1 MKNKNKT
8 KKRNLYIFGII
19 VIIFLLFLIIILPKF
34 LYGKNLLFYY
44 IQHDNY
50 DRVSGVSNK
59 IYAMPDILN
68 YKFMIGRFLSFVLI
82 VCYISFIFW
91 IRKNIKGNRKV
102 IYPIMYLILLFIIYF
117 TYLSFVKMWI
127 SDSLYVL
134 TEPINNA
141 LLSNFLFEVIFI
153 PFNPLNFMFAA
164 LVKIGDIIDFKS
176 SKSRKKKMIS
186 NIRIL
191 EIASIIFVVQVLF
204 MILFVFV
211 F

>member
-1 MKNKNKT
+1 
-8 KKRNLYIFGII
+8 
-19 VIIFLLFLIIILPKF
+19 
-34 LYGKNLLFYY
+34 
-44 IQHDNY
+44 
-50 DRVSGVSNK
+50 
-59 IYAMPDILN
+59 
-68 YKFMIGRFLSFVLI
+68 
-82 VCYISFIFW
+82 
-91 IRKNIKGNRKV
+91 
-102 IYPIMYLILLFIIYF
+102 MYLILLFIIYF

-141 LLSNFLFEVIFI
+141 LLSNFLFEIIFI

-191 EIASIIFVVQVLF
+191 EIASIIFVIQVLF